1 MMYGSFTA
9 VIPFFDSFANPLA
22 CLLNKFYFYTCHCL
36 HDRGSVIF
44 LLLNSVT
51 AMFHVAGSVTES
63 QMGKIESLAESFG
76 IRVSSV
82 LITEEDPPVLSGDG
96 PAVRSGDSLQ
106 RLAART
112 GGASYRVARTG
123 RTLAMY
129 SDLVEAMRNL
139 IAVDTKVKLRVEDR
153 S

>member
-1 MMYGSFTA
+1 
-9 VIPFFDSFANPLA
+9 
-22 CLLNKFYFYTCHCL
+22 
-36 HDRGSVIF
+36 
-44 LLLNSVT
+44 
-51 AMFHVAGSVTES
+51 MFHVAGSVTES
-63 QMGKIESLAESFG
+63 QMDNIESLAESFG

-82 LITEEDPPVLSGDG
+82 IIIEEEGASPAVQSGDG

-139 IAVDTKVKLRVEDR
+139 IAVDTKVKLPRR
-153 S
+153 R

>member
-1 MMYGSFTA
+1 MSLILPLFFFSTLSPIPLSAKRKLYFFT
-9 VIPFFDSFANPLA
+9 
-22 CLLNKFYFYTCHCL
+22 CLCL
-36 HDRGSVIF
+36 HDRGFVIF
-44 LLLNSVT
+44 CYSLVLRCL
-51 AMFHVAGSVTES
+51 FLVAGSVTES
-63 QMGKIESLAESFG
+63 QMGNIESLAESFG

-82 LITEEDPPVLSGDG
+82 LITEEEGSSPPVRSGDG

-139 IAVDTKVKLRVEDR
+139 IAVDTKVKKIAA
-153 S
+153 

>member
-1 MMYGSFTA
+1 MW
-9 VIPFFDSFANPLA
+9 
-22 CLLNKFYFYTCHCL
+22 
-36 HDRGSVIF
+36 
-44 LLLNSVT
+44 
-51 AMFHVAGSVTES
+51 AGSVTES
-63 QMGKIESLAESFG
+63 QMGNIESLAESFG

-82 LITEEDPPVLSGDG
+82 LITEEEGGGPPPVRSGDG

-139 IAVDTKVKLRVEDR
+139 IAVDTKVKKIAA
-153 S
+153 

>member
-1 MMYGSFTA
+1 MKL
-9 VIPFFDSFANPLA
+9 PLSSRQRFRDFIW
-22 CLLNKFYFYTCHCL
+22 LLK
-36 HDRGSVIF
+36 
-44 LLLNSVT
+44 SVT
-51 AMFHVAGSVTES
+51 AVFHVSGSVTES
-63 QMGKIESLAESFG
+63 QMGNIESLAESFG

-82 LITEEDPPVLSGDG
+82 LITEEEGGGPPVRSGDG

-139 IAVDTKVKLRVEDR
+139 IAVDTKVKFPRR
-153 S
+153 G